1 MCVHIHI
8 NKNIYMIHVYIHIHV
23 YIYINSGV
31 PQKYFHVQGGA
42 MFAYNDEL
50 NAASAGP
57 VTPLWRILMHNQCSR
72 NKRTH
77 PEDYRDIPLPTVQE
91 YQAHIAHSQVQSM
104 EIDATEISRE

>member
-1 MCVHIHI
+1 M
-8 NKNIYMIHVYIHIHV
+8 HVYIHIHV

-72 NKRTH
+72 NKRTLDL
-77 PEDYRDIPLPTVQE
+77 PCQVILQPLLVILSKTLQ
-91 YQAHIAHSQVQSM
+91 HHL
-104 EIDATEISRE
+104 

>member
-1 MCVHIHI
+1 
-8 NKNIYMIHVYIHIHV
+8 MIHVYIHIHV

-42 MFAYNDEL
+42 MFAYNDVL